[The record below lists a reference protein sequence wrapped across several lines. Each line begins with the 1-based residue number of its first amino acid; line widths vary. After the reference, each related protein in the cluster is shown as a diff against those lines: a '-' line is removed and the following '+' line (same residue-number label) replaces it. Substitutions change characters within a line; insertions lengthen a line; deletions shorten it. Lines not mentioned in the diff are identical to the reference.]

1 MSGQTVV
8 TGATGTI
15 GRPLC
20 RALIERGQSLVIF
33 SREPARAKA
42 AVPGAQRYVAW
53 DAEVLSAECL
63 DSLSTADTVIYLAG
77 GPLFDGRRHSR
88 ADIEQEAASRIRGID
103 GLLAALSDAE
113 HRPEAFIAASSV
125 GYYGYAGRTNS
136 EFTEASPQGD
146 DWWGI
151 ASAAIERSAL
161 AATRLGIR
169 AVVLRTGYVLTKE
182 SLESQSTQ
190 FRRHFGGWIGLGQ
203 GWTPWIHIADEVG
216 IITAALERS
225 EIQGPINATA
235 PQPVRSREFAQV
247 LGHVLGHHAWLP
259 VPTPL
264 VRMGLGEVTDIIV
277 KGKRVTP
284 AKAQANGFRFRF
296 GTLEPALTD
305 LLAPSSPA

>member
-125 GYYGYAGRTNS
+125 G
-136 EFTEASPQGD
+136 
-146 DWWGI
+146 
-151 ASAAIERSAL
+151 
-161 AATRLGIR
+161 
-169 AVVLRTGYVLTKE
+169 
-182 SLESQSTQ
+182 
-190 FRRHFGGWIGLGQ
+190 Q
-203 GWTPWIHIADEVG
+203 GWTRCIHIADEVG

-225 EIQGPINATA
+225 EIQGPKNATA
-235 PQPVRSREFAQV
+235 PQPVRSGEFAQV